1 MWQKLF
7 ANPIDSVIS
16 AVTGRIMGAQKW
28 GSEPHVKQ
36 LTNDLGVLA
45 ERGGPVIK
53 AKIGKNGQL
62 ITDMSQKGQLALLT
76 KKESNKVLTNLSMCE
91 NKHHQAIGPQND
103 ETFLCDVNGCNG
115 KFSTLHRLTTHKVR
129 THGYRDIYR
138 CLVIDKFCP
147 MCKNEFASKHG
158 AQNHIQKVCGKKG
171 TEAERKA
178 KVDKILRNR
187 AIVSGEISAI
197 SAYMGQ

>member
-1 MWQKLF
+1 LPK
-7 ANPIDSVIS
+7 
-16 AVTGRIMGAQKW
+16 G
-28 GSEPHVKQ
+28 
-36 LTNDLGVLA
+36 
-45 ERGGPVIK
+45 GGPVIK
-53 AKIGKNGQL
+53 EKIRKNGQL

-171 TEAERKA
+171 TDAERKT
-178 KVDKILRNR
+178 KVDSILRKR
-187 AIVSGEISAI
+187 AIASGEISAI